1 MTAKYFALLTTL
13 GAAKLAN
20 MAALGTKLQITQMA
34 VGDGNGTL
42 PTPNPSQ
49 TALVSEKRRAAIN
62 TLSVDAA
69 NSSQIIAEQII
80 PENEGGF
87 WIREIGL
94 FDSNGTLIAVA
105 NCPETYKPLLQEGS
119 GRTQTVRMILI
130 VNSTDTVTLKVDP
143 SVVLATRQYVD
154 DQNTQVSKHLDELVA
169 QHVSDPNPHPQYAF
183 RESPQFTGVPTAPTA
198 AEGNNSTQLAT
209 TAYVRKALSA
219 LVDGS
224 PDALDTLNELAAAL
238 GDDPNFSTTMLNK
251 VAEKM
256 AKEQNG
262 ADIVDVEKFRGNLGL
277 GDAAV
282 KTVGTGINQIPD
294 MSSYG
299 FLKAGNGYQ
308 KFPSGLILQWAS
320 GVCDANGIM
329 TVSLPT
335 AFKSQMCGG
344 VANEANPTGWSPT
357 NVTVW
362 GFDLSGSTVTTAVAR
377 VRNVLSSGGPTTQN
391 GLSGR
396 ILVWGY

>member
-34 VGDGNGTL
+34 VGDGNGAL
-42 PTPNPSQ
+42 PTPNPAQ

-62 TLSVDAA
+62 MLSVDTA

-94 FDSNGTLIAVA
+94 YDSNGILIAVA

-119 GRTQTVRMILI
+119 GRTQIVRMILI
-130 VNSTDTVTLKVDP
+130 INSTEAVELKIDP

-154 DQNTQVSKHLDELVA
+154 DQNDKVSKHNDELVA

-183 RESPQFTGVPTAPTA
+183 KDSPQLTGVPSAPTA
-198 AEGNNSTQLAT
+198 NEGNNSTQIAT

-238 GDDPNFSTTMLNK
+238 GGDPNFSTTILNK

-256 AKEQNG
+256 AKDQNG
-262 ADIVDVEKFRGNLGL
+262 SDIANVAAFRGNLGL

-282 KTVGTGINQIPD
+282 KTVGTGANQIPD

-308 KFPSGLILQWAS
+308 KFPSGLILQWVIGTS
-320 GVCDANGIM
+320 DVNGMIN
-329 TVSLPT
+329 VSLPV
-335 AFKSQMCGG
+335 AFKTSACGG
-344 VANEANPTGWSPT
+344 MANEAAPGGWGANS
-357 NVTVW
+357 VTVW
-362 GFDLSGSTVTTAVAR
+362 AFEMSGSVTTATAR
-377 VRNVLSSGGPTTQN
+377 VRNVIGSNGPSLSA

-396 ILVWGY
+396 ILIWGY